1 MLGRRRNFGHQRKL
15 LELTESQ
22 YKQAYMF
29 IYVYKSDR
37 SVYEYYALAPYMGS
51 EKLAFETLAEGLCFR
66 IERKKWHIT
75 WVGIVEW

>member
-1 MLGRRRNFGHQRKL
+1 MFTHIRSISIRNIID
-15 LELTESQ
+15 T
-22 YKQAYMF
+22 
-29 IYVYKSDR
+29 IYDH
-37 SVYEYYALAPYMGS
+37 EYYALAPYMGS